1 MSMSN
6 KSSQFI
12 IFNLVLSRN
21 DSELIPFSDLSLSK
35 PNLTFCVNNSD
46 LCTVYRLSIGRLMMR
61 VPITVVPMRTDRVL

>member
-6 KSSQFI
+6 KSGQFI

-35 PNLTFCVNNSD
+35 PNLTFCVHNSD
-46 LCTVYRLSIGRLMMR
+46 LCTVIAYLLVG
-61 VPITVVPMRTDRVL
+61 